1 MASHL
6 TACARVTCGNSITAR
21 FDQIPAQPWMRLRRA
36 CGALRSMKS
45 SAGQGGQAVVEMTL
59 GFLLFF
65 TIFFAVVE
73 FSHLLYSKVT
83 LQHALGKA
91 GRYMITGR
99 TASDPEGNPRPR
111 PAVVREVFCRNVIA
125 TGLRC
130 PDLGPDFEFTCLDA
144 PCSQP
149 GGGPNQTVMLTVRL
163 SKPAMMPFFSQFFT
177 PQGVPFELS
186 TTWRNEPFP
195 ST

>member
-1 MASHL
+1 MGRISDVTRVAYRKSMAVRWDHF
-6 TACARVTCGNSITAR
+6 RVDNQASLQASG
-21 FDQIPAQPWMRLRRA
+21 
-36 CGALRSMKS
+36 GALRYLRSLP
-45 SAGQGGQAVVEMTL
+45 GQTGQAVVEMTL

-65 TIFFAVVE
+65 TMIFSVVE

-99 TASDPEGNPRPR
+99 TANDKDGNALPRNIVIR
-111 PAVVREVFCRNVIA
+111 DVFCRNVIA

-130 PDLGPDFEFTCLDA
+130 PDLGADFQFTCLDA

-149 GGGPNQTVMLTVRL
+149 GGGPDQTVMVTVRL

-177 PQGVPFELS
+177 PEGVPFELS
-186 TTWRNEPFP
+186 TTWKNEPFP
-195 ST
+195 GK

>member
-1 MASHL
+1 VADNLSVL
-6 TACARVTCGNSITAR
+6 TRVTYRKSITVC
-21 FDQIPAQPWMRLRRA
+21 FDHFEIDNRA
-36 CGALRSMKS
+36 SLQGRDGALRYLKS
-45 SAGQGGQAVVEMTL
+45 LAGQTGQAVVEMTL

-65 TIFFAVVE
+65 TIVFAVVE

-99 TASDPEGNPRPR
+99 TADDSAGTPIPRNI
-111 PAVVREVFCRNVIA
+111 VIREVFCRNVIA

-130 PDLGPDFEFTCLDA
+130 PDLGPDFQYTCLDA

-149 GGGPNQTVMLTVRL
+149 GGGPNQTVMVTVRL

-177 PQGVPFELS
+177 PEGVPFQLS

-195 ST
+195 GK